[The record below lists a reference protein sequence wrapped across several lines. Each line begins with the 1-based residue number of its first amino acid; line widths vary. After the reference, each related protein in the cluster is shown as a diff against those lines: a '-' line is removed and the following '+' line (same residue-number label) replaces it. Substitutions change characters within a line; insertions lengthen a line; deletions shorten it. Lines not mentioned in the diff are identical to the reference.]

1 MSSVDSNLSG
11 TGLEPELSAATR
23 TGSTAAPRHRLP
35 VHTVTGF
42 LGSGKSTLLGRLLR
56 HPGMADSAVIV
67 NEFGEVGID
76 HALVETALDDA
87 VLMRSGCLCCTLRG
101 DLVDTLCELARRVDA
116 GELPAFARVLVE
128 TTGLADPGPILRTL
142 MSEPLLTQRYRAGL
156 VVATVDAVNAPRQ
169 NESQAEFARQVAAAD
184 RIAITKTDLASDA
197 ERLRTVGLVRGTNP
211 AALLLEV
218 VAGAVEPVEL
228 LGTPS
233 EEADARTEGLERWAA
248 LTATRS
254 GDGHDHG
261 HDHGHGHGHGQ
272 GGHSPGVEAWC
283 LYHDEPLEW
292 ARVRRW
298 LQSVVALRGDRLLR
312 VKGLVNAAGESGPIA
327 VHAVQHVF
335 HPPVRLARWPDGD
348 RRTRLVLITRSLDL
362 GGAGNALR
370 AACASSWRN

>member
-1 MSSVDSNLSG
+1 MSTVDSQLSLKEREPDRPFGARLG
-11 TGLEPELSAATR
+11 TPLLA
-23 TGSTAAPRHRLP
+23 RHRVP
-35 VHTVTGF
+35 VHVVTGF

-76 HALVETALDDA
+76 HALVETAFEDA

-142 MSEPLLTQRYRAGL
+142 MNEPLLTERYRAGF
-156 VVATVDAVNAPRQ
+156 VVATVDALHAVGQHEA
-169 NESQAEFARQVAAAD
+169 QAEFARQVAVAD
-184 RIAITKTDLASDA
+184 RIVVTKTDLSSGAD
-197 ERLRTVGLVRGTNP
+197 RLRTVDLVRAMNP

-218 VAGAVEPVEL
+218 VSGAVEPAAL
-228 LGTPS
+228 LGTLS
-233 EEADARTEGLERWAA
+233 EAADARTDGLERWAA
-248 LTATRS
+248 LTTTRS
-254 GDGHDHG
+254 RHGRGHG
-261 HDHGHGHGHGQ
+261 HDHG
-272 GGHSPGVEAWC
+272 GHSADVKAWC
-283 LYHDEPLEW
+283 LHHDQPLEW

-327 VHAVQHVF
+327 VHAVQHVL
-335 HPPVRLARWPDGD
+335 HRPVRLGRWPDDD

-370 AACASSWRN
+370 AACAPSGRH